1 MGEAVQVRMYRDED
15 LPAVL
20 ELLRAA
26 LGESPLLL
34 RTPELFRWKHIDN
47 PFGRSVMLVAE
58 VDEAIVGLRAFM
70 RWQLDYGGDTVLCGR
85 AVDTATHPAYLR
97 RGIFRRLTT
106 EALDVAR
113 DLGLQLIF
121 NTPNERSRP
130 GYLKMGWSDVGPIRV
145 LVRPHPTR
153 LVRGRHES
161 SSGLDELA
169 PMATPIESDWQ
180 SPAQM
185 TSGHSADESSR
196 TGLCTPRSNEY
207 LRWRFAKHPTARYG
221 AVIHP
226 SGTAVLRANLR
237 NGRSELVISDTL
249 GPDPTKAVRWAV
261 RGSKADYDSAS
272 FPPGS
277 PGRQAS
283 RRAGMLPVPG
293 VAALRLVA
301 RPVEALEI
309 DVLNPKSW
317 RLALSDVELLCDNS
331 RGISQS
337 SAALQRSPRG

>member
-1 MGEAVQVRMYRDED
+1 MKPSTVGCSMDEAIHVRLYRDED
-15 LPAVL
+15 MPAVV
-20 ELLRAA
+20 ELLRAS
-26 LGESPLLL
+26 LGESPFQ
-34 RTPELFRWKHIDN
+34 TPELFRWKHIDN

-70 RWQLDYGGDTVLCGR
+70 RWQLDSGGGTIRCGR
-85 AVDTATHPAYLR
+85 AVDTATHPDYLR

-113 DLGLQLIF
+113 DIGLQLIF

-153 LVRGRHES
+153 LLRGRHGS
-161 SSGLDELA
+161 FPNLDELL
-169 PMATPIESDWQ
+169 PMAIPIESD
-180 SPAQM
+180 SHTNAEI
-185 TSGHSADESSR
+185 TSEHSADDAAG
-196 TGLCTPRSNEY
+196 TGLRTPRSNQY
-207 LRWRFAKHPTARYG
+207 LRWRFAGHPTARYG
-221 AVIHP
+221 AVVGS

-249 GPDPTKAVRWAV
+249 GPNPTEAVQSTIRA
-261 RGSKADYDSAS
+261 SKADYDVAA
-272 FPPGS
+272 FPLGS
-277 PGRQAS
+277 PGRQAA
-283 RRAGMLPVPG
+283 RRAGMLAVPG

-301 RPVEALEI
+301 RPIEPLEI

-317 RLALSDVELLCDNS
+317 RLALSDVELL
-331 RGISQS
+331 
-337 SAALQRSPRG
+337 